1 MLLIWSLLEKFRNPR
16 LQEFIKELM
25 EAARHSV
32 STLSQGPGTQTPT
45 ANARKVFWAPAVLPG
60 HCYLSWY
67 DCFYEVVTSENL
79 LKVIFG
85 MK

>member
-1 MLLIWSLLEKFRNPR
+1 MQELTQKLRNPR

-45 ANARKVFWAPAVLPG
+45 ANARKVFLDSPV
-60 HCYLSWY
+60 S
-67 DCFYEVVTSENL
+67 
-79 LKVIFG
+79 KVGPLFDRP
-85 MK
+85 